1 MLKSSPSSAFETLR
15 RNQNH
20 SNEMSRDASLLL
32 VPIWSSKCSSI
43 INVSNQ
49 TVFQTGDSD
58 IRNAG
63 DGDIMF
69 DDANI
74 NFVRDCGGGGG
85 MYQAGP
91 GVVLPRNKV
100 MVV

>member
-1 MLKSSPSSAFETLR
+1 MFLKLSNVKNFTKFETG
-15 RNQNH
+15 N
-20 SNEMSRDASLLL
+20 
-32 VPIWSSKCSSI
+32 
-43 INVSNQ
+43 
-49 TVFQTGDSD
+49 SD

-100 MVV
+100 SSLHCRTICKIIMRVISS